1 MPSPLTRDELEALA
15 RISAP
20 ALANAIETFGLR
32 PHNAGFAG
40 PEIRPLFPE
49 LGPMVGFAC
58 TLCVAAERPPD
69 PKTAGAPLAYWEY
82 VARSA
87 GPKVVVVQDVDPQ
100 PVGAF
105 WGEVNANVHKA
116 LGAVGTITLGGVRDL
131 DEMRQTGFKA
141 FASAVLVSHAY
152 VHIEKFGQPVQIGR
166 LTVHPGDLVHADQH
180 GALVVPVE
188 VARDLPRV
196 VVEIERL
203 EREIIGCARSPE
215 FTPARLAEVWNGA
228 VGRWPK
234 PAVRPSQGGPGVP

>member
-1 MPSPLTRDELEALA
+1 MPSPLTRDDLEALA
-15 RISAP
+15 RLSAP

-32 PHNAGFAG
+32 PNNAGFTG
-40 PEIRPLFPE
+40 PEIRPLFPD

-58 TLCVAAERPPD
+58 TLRIAADRPPEA
-69 PKTAGAPLAYWEY
+69 KAGAPLAYWEY
-82 VARSA
+82 VARSP
-87 GPKVVVVQDVDPQ
+87 GPKVIVVQDLDPQ

-105 WGEVNANVHKA
+105 WGEVNTNVHKA

-131 DEMRQTGFKA
+131 DEMRQAGFKA
-141 FASAVLVSHAY
+141 YASAVLVSHAY
-152 VHIEKFGQPVQIGR
+152 VHIEEFGGPVQIGR

-180 GALVVPVE
+180 GALIVPME

-203 EREIIGCARSPE
+203 EREIIDCARSAA

-234 PAVRPSQGGPGVP
+234 PAARPQGRPGVP

>member
-1 MPSPLTRDELEALA
+1 MTSPPTRDDLEALG

-32 PHNAGFAG
+32 PHNTGFTG
-40 PEIRPLFPE
+40 PDIRALFPE
-49 LGPMVGFAC
+49 LGPVVGFAC
-58 TLCVAAERPPD
+58 TLRVAAERPPE

-82 VARSA
+82 VARSP
-87 GPKVVVVQDVDPQ
+87 GPKVIVVQDLDPQ

-116 LGAVGTITLGGVRDL
+116 LGAIGTITLGGARDL
-131 DEMRQTGFKA
+131 DEMRRTGFKV
-141 FASAVLVSHAY
+141 FACAVLVSHAY
-152 VHIEKFGQPVQIGR
+152 VHIEEFGGPVQIGR

-180 GALVVPVE
+180 GALIVPVE

-196 VVEIERL
+196 ALEIERL
-203 EREIIGCARSPE
+203 EREIIDCARSAE

-234 PAVRPSQGGPGVP
+234 PAVRPREGPGEP